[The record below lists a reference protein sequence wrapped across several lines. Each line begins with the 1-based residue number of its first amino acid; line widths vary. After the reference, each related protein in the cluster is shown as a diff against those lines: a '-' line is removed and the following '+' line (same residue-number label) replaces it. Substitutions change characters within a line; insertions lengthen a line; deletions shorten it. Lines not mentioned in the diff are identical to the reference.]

1 MSTTLRLA
9 VIADVH
15 GNALALEAVL
25 ADIAQRAV
33 EVIVNLGD
41 NANGP
46 LEPALSVALL
56 RASGALHVRGNGDR
70 AVAGAAGAA
79 GASATFARERLAA
92 DDIAWLGE
100 LPFEVRGDGWVAFHS
115 TPVSDLEYLVE
126 TVEPH
131 GARVATAAEIE
142 ERLRGVTE
150 PLVLCAHSHVPR
162 AIEFGDGRLVV
173 NPGSVGLPAYRQSVP
188 APHVMEAG
196 TRHARYAIV
205 ERRGGRWTAELIALD
220 YDWQQAA
227 AQARSF
233 GWEEWA
239 RVLETGRA

>member
-1 MSTTLRLA
+1 MNPSFRLA

-15 GNALALEAVL
+15 GNALALESVL
-25 ADIAQRAV
+25 ADIAKRGVDA
-33 EVIVNLGD
+33 IVNLGD

-46 LEPALSVALL
+46 LDPAGSVALL
-56 RASGALHVRGNGDR
+56 RASGAMHVRGNGDR

-92 DDIAWLGE
+92 AEVVWLGE
-100 LPFEVRGDGWVAFHS
+100 LPFAVRGDDWVAFHS

-142 ERLRGVTE
+142 DRLRGVSE
-150 PLVLCAHSHVPR
+150 SLVLCGHSHVPR
-162 AIEFGDGRLVV
+162 AIEFGEGRLAV
-173 NPGSVGLPAYRQSVP
+173 NPGSVGLPAYRQNVP

-196 TRHARYAIV
+196 THHARYAIA
-205 ERRGGRWTAELIALD
+205 ERRAGRWTAELIALD
-220 YDWQQAA
+220 YAWEQAA
-227 AQARSF
+227 KQARNF
-233 GWEEWA
+233 GWEDWA